1 MTATVTKARNNLHF
15 EKLVL
20 DVLGELKDRGARV
33 VHESEHGTWIEIDG
47 DGFPVMIAH
56 MEDGA
61 DLGTSLVICR
71 APAYDDVKV
80 NAALCRWIATEGQ
93 RSSAVKTLLTPTVAE
108 IRSGITYI
116 GAEETKRR
124 FGLVDQVWTVPTRNL
139 TAELL
144 ATGIALV
151 ALAAASARRYLDA
164 NGGGSPAFE
173 RLVAGG
179 PGEWPST
186 EDLLAMGAEFL
197 DQ

>member
-20 DVLGELKDRGARV
+20 DVLGELEDRGARV

-80 NAALCRWIATEGQ
+80 NAAN
-93 RSSAVKTLLTPTVAE
+93 SSLLGGGGVD
-108 IRSGITYI
+108 
-116 GAEETKRR
+116 GAIHRAA
-124 FGLVDQVWTVPTRNL
+124 GP
-139 TAELL
+139 ELL
-144 ATGIALV
+144 QETRKIGGCPTGEARVSSGTARPVSPHQRWRCSTPML
-151 ALAAASARRYLDA
+151 SA
-164 NGGGSPAFE
+164 
-173 RLVAGG
+173 
-179 PGEWPST
+179 
-186 EDLLAMGAEFL
+186 
-197 DQ
+197 